1 MVVRLPVGPTCRRQ
15 MQELG
20 CAEEWAMWADS
31 MILAQVVFSFFLLSF
46 SFPIS
51 FQITISK
58 VQTKFISLF

>member
-1 MVVRLPVGPTCRRQ
+1 